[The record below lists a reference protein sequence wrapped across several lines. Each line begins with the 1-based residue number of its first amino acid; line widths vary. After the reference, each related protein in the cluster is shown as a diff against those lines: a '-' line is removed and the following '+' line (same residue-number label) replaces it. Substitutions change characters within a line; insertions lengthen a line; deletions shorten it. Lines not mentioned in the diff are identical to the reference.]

1 MGRAGGIEVAFKSQQ
16 QRGFIF
22 IEKDTAC
29 SQLLLTMG
37 KQANLQTKRKK
48 SCLIFIFII
57 AVTITTCAQCYPNQN
72 QFTCFKKKIS
82 QTFHEFQSSSRKSAI
97 LSAAKKAK
105 LKSNP
110 SRVSEIS
117 LSLC

>member
-37 KQANLQTKRKK
+37 KQANFQTKRKK

-57 AVTITTCAQCYPNQN
+57 AVTITTALNVTLITKN
-72 QFTCFKKKIS
+72 QFTFLHKKMNFTHFMNFRAPVES
-82 QTFHEFQSSSRKSAI
+82 QQFSQQQRRRS
-97 LSAAKKAK
+97 
-105 LKSNP
+105 
-110 SRVSEIS
+110 
-117 LSLC
+117 